1 MSGLFVNKPF
11 EPEMKVKYFGET
23 PMMREN
29 RVKPCSSSP
38 NSEAEKLSKLE

>member
-11 EPEMKVKYFGET
+11 EPEMEVKTFGKT
-23 PMMREN
+23 PVMREN

-38 NSEAEKLSKLE
+38 NTEAEKLSKLE